1 MIMKAKGIQVT
12 EIWNDNKKANI
23 KEAILAHAKAQ
34 SKEQILTNKLLAI
47 QYRLEDLIE
56 SER

>member
-23 KEAILAHAKAQ
+23 KEAILAHAKTQ